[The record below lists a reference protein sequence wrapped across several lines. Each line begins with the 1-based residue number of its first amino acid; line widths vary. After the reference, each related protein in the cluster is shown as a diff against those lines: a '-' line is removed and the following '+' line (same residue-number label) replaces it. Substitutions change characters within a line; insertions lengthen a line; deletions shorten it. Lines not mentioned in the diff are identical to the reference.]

1 MVAILVTAT
10 TAMNE
15 FKKSSHTNTLVT
27 IYYRSFDNWRLFH
40 QPTPTPTSP
49 QQKSNKKIKSLTYWK
64 LRTTAHCYDM
74 VSYEGISKRKRKSN
88 HCRPLPL
95 RRRRRWVRK
104 ERKALNK
111 IGSGEDEKDEKIQR
125 SRRRRYTGL
134 CRVGEGYWVHL
145 YKILCPFIKRRV
157 GTIILNILSK
167 PLM

>member
-95 RRRRRWVRK
+95 RRRRRWVR
-104 ERKALNK
+104 RKGRLWTRLGAVKTRRMRRFNEVGGDVIRVFVGSEK
-111 IGSGEDEKDEKIQR
+111 DIGSTCTKF
-125 SRRRRYTGL
+125 
-134 CRVGEGYWVHL
+134 CAHL
-145 YKILCPFIKRRV
+145 
-157 GTIILNILSK
+157 
-167 PLM
+167 